1 VAWLCTNAPP
11 CCVHSQIGTHVL
23 TGVISIHTLASKQKK
38 KNPYANG
45 RCSKRRAT
53 TLFLATICIRLYCRA
68 VPPPADSGT
77 NTAVELSRHLR
88 TAFAWFHPPAITTS
102 AHNRPQESYQNERFQ
117 YYIPMPRRDCFPLR
131 SRDVEPYCS
140 SSESLPDRYD
150 ILRTTGAM
158 MSAGSPLSMWFL
170 SSIISGPRSMVQPRS
185 QTRRPHRM
193 HMPTGLVPQGH

>member
-88 TAFAWFHPPAITTS
+88 TAFACAWFHPPAITTS
-102 AHNRPQESYQNERFQ
+102 AHNRPQESYQ
-117 YYIPMPRRDCFPLR
+117 
-131 SRDVEPYCS
+131 
-140 SSESLPDRYD
+140 
-150 ILRTTGAM
+150 
-158 MSAGSPLSMWFL
+158 MSASSTIFPCQGETASPLGAVTSN
-170 SSIISGPRSMVQPRS
+170 
-185 QTRRPHRM
+185 
-193 HMPTGLVPQGH
+193 PTVVPQSPSQIATIS